1 MTTHKNKKVTKYR
14 GSKTHGGGAMKK
26 RRGAGNRGGR
36 GNAGSGKRADSKKPS
51 IWADKYYFGKH
62 GFKKKGIKE
71 KICAVNVGYINE
83 KIDSLKNKGLA
94 AEKGGVYDID
104 LSRIGFN
111 KLLGSGEISKKVV
124 IRTKYAVENA
134 IEKVSKAGGNV
145 MLPEKKEAPKP
156 DKAKQEGNKEEREL
170 KEE

>member
-71 KICAVNVGYINE
+71 KICAVNVGWQQ
-83 KIDSLKNKGLA
+83 
-94 AEKGGVYDID
+94 
-104 LSRIGFN
+104 
-111 KLLGSGEISKKVV
+111 
-124 IRTKYAVENA
+124 
-134 IEKVSKAGGNV
+134 
-145 MLPEKKEAPKP
+145 KKEEFMILTC
-156 DKAKQEGNKEEREL
+156 QE
-170 KEE
+170 